1 MQEKESPL
9 EKSLENKE
17 QENEENTK
25 ILINKKIVIK
35 CNNYEKIKD
44 VLDSIKINEDYINK
58 IAKAKPFIAPE
69 ILRQKFEQLDLNEEI
84 PDNEDEKEPIEPNDC
99 NQLRLPSGIV
109 QISFKSTKEAKNY
122 SYKTDY
128 SGLNPKIYEKFTKN
142 ITRELDILI
151 GNAGIAFNK
160 SPLMNAIVT
169 KKIAK
174 NYLLDRIYLWQYYIK
189 SLDDTEKIKLV
200 RNFLYR
206 LKLFFKKCYEEFMN
220 IHKIKNAYISLKKT
234 LNNIYD
240 ENEWN
245 EFFTLGKILGY
256 IDNVSLKEEFKN
268 KKNFTIKNKIKLNII
283 NELNG
288 TGAGL
293 ILIHELG
300 NFSNMCLYSL
310 VIFQLALGE
319 CFELLKPDFEEN
331 YIRLHCV
338 MFKYFDMFIL
348 SHSFIVKM
356 FIQLLLIYS
365 TYKQE
370 GLVENLFKLL
380 IAKFNAYDEL
390 EKLENSITKRI
401 GNDIQYDEEKKIN
414 EFKNIDELVNYIKND
429 KSTKKKKKKKKNNA
443 VNQIDELCKIY
454 QEKKFGDDFDED
466 IYEGNEIPDN
476 ISVMSGVSE
485 ADSIVRA
492 FKTDLKKWNF
502 SGEKLKANLSENFAF
517 NLVNDN

>member
-1 MQEKESPL
+1 MLETKISLKENPEKIQEKEICDD
-9 EKSLENKE
+9 KE
-17 QENEENTK
+17 EIK
-25 ILINKKIVIK
+25 IEKKIMIN
-35 CNNYEKIKD
+35 CNDYHELKNSFN
-44 VLDSIKINEDYINK
+44 LINEDLINQVIK
-58 IAKAKPFIAPE
+58 QKPFIAPE
-69 ILRQKFEQLDLNEEI
+69 IIGKKIEELSLDKENSDQEDLKESIEQCKTIKF
-84 PDNEDEKEPIEPNDC
+84 
-99 NQLRLPSGIV
+99 PSGIA
-109 QISFKSTKEAKNY
+109 QTAKRNKGGKV
-122 SYKTDY
+122 SYETDY
-128 SGLNPKIYEKFTKN
+128 SGLNSKVYEKFKKN
-142 ITRELDILI
+142 ITKELDILI
-151 GNAGIAFNK
+151 GNAGITFNK
-160 SPLMNAIVT
+160 SSIMNKIVT
-169 KKIAK
+169 KKLSK
-174 NYLLDRIYLWQYYIK
+174 NYFLLDRIYLWQYYIQT
-189 SLDDTEKIKLV
+189 LDDTEKIKIV

-245 EFFTLGKILGY
+245 EFFTLSKILGY
-256 IDNVSLKEEFKN
+256 INNVSLKEEFKN

-356 FIQLLLIYS
+356 FIQLLIIYS

-390 EKLENSITKRI
+390 DKLENSITKRI

-414 EFKNIDELVNYIKND
+414 EFKSIDELVNYIKND

-443 VNQIDELCKIY
+443 LNQIDELCKIY

-517 NLVNDN
+517 NLVDDN